1 MISHSTLVSHGT
13 AVGNHCTSSYFK
25 IKITLLVAPLLVDLC
40 IFCIPIKYLNL
51 SQCILFCKDFKFV
64 NHFYLFQNSVISR
77 FIGIDAVNALKNL
90 KKAFEKF
97 FIPLPTLLSD
107 LEKVLKDVSASI
119 NISSTYLTGSNF
131 NMKDVTDDV
140 LKYDGI
146 RYFELISDFFE
157 VLGFLLFCLAIYF
170 FIVPFFLWLY

>member
-1 MISHSTLVSHGT
+1 M
-13 AVGNHCTSSYFK
+13 
-25 IKITLLVAPLLVDLC
+25 DLC
-40 IFCIPIKYLNL
+40 VCCIPIKYLNR
-51 SQCILFCKDFKFV
+51 SQCTLFCKDFKFV

-157 VLGFLLFCLAIYF
+157 VLDFLLFCLAIYF
-170 FIVPFFLWLY
+170 FIVPFSFYGFTSSSKMSLFYLKIPPTLQCPKQTNIMIWQLNDP